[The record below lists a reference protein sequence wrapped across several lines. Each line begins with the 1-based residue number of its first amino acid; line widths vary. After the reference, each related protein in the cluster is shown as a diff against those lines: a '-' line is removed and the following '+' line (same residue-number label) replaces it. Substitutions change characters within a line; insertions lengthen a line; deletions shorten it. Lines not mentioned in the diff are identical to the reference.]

1 MPRPSITSIACN
13 RWTLILAA
21 VAVVASV
28 YWIFSNR
35 LHVTEGPQDPPAS
48 MSDYRYVA
56 LQFAKLLAQRD
67 YAAAYTMT
75 SRDYRLRMTVEQLQT
90 AFEKIIPADWGPIE
104 PIEVGATM
112 THWPDKHAADIGWA
126 YVSLGGNLYSEAI
139 VVIVTTEN
147 GESKIREVEFGRP

>member
-1 MPRPSITSIACN
+1 MLRRYVTSIERN
-13 RWTLILAA
+13 RWALMLTA
-21 VAVVASV
+21 VAVIASS
-28 YWIFSNR
+28 YWIFGDP
-35 LHVTEGPQDPPAS
+35 LHVEQGPQDPPAG
-48 MSDYRYVA
+48 MSDYRNVA

-75 SRDYRLRMTVEQLQT
+75 SRDYRRRMTVEQLHG
-90 AFEKIIPADWGPIE
+90 AFEKIVPADWGPIA
-104 PIEVGATM
+104 PIEVGTTM
-112 THWPDKHAADIGWA
+112 TRWPDKQAADIGWA